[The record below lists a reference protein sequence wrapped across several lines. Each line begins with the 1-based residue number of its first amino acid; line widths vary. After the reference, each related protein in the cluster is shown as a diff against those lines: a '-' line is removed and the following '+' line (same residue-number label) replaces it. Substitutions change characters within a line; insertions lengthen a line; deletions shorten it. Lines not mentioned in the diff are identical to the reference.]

1 VGKYFLS
8 PEAFDD
14 LDAISAYITADD
26 PEAADRVVDSA
37 YRACANL
44 AAHPQLG
51 PLRRFPDSDLPD
63 IRFFVLTDFPK
74 YLIFYRIAAD
84 GVEIVRI
91 LHSAQD
97 IDNLFGR

>member
-1 VGKYFLS
+1 M
-8 PEAFDD
+8 
-14 LDAISAYITADD
+14 
-26 PEAADRVVDSA
+26 DSA

-44 AAHPQLG
+44 AAYPELG
-51 PLRRFPDSDLPD
+51 PLRRFPENDPAN

-97 IDNLFGR
+97 IDTLFGR